1 MDVLHRKEKLIF
13 TAIDV
18 LNEFGIQGLSTKE
31 IAKRQG
37 ISEAAIFKH
46 FSTKNELILGILNH
60 YSQYDNDIIASSRE
74 RKNNPPEAIQYF
86 IKAYAEYY
94 ENYPAITVIT
104 QAYDVLAGNEDLADK
119 VQKIFR
125 TRTDL
130 IMELA
135 DEAKR
140 QDRLIPGTDPE
151 KLADIISGTFTTICL
166 KWRLRKY
173 GFSLKEYVMETL
185 KMLLN
190 AFFKY

>member
-1 MDVLHRKEKLIF
+1 MVVLHRKEKLVF

-46 FSTKNELILGILNH
+46 FSTKNELVLAMLNH
-60 YSQYDNDIIASSRE
+60 YSQYDSDIIVSSRE
-74 RKNNPPEAIQYF
+74 RKNNPLEAIQYF

-104 QAYDVLAGNEDLADK
+104 QAYDVLAGNQELADK
-119 VQKIFR
+119 IKDIFK
-125 TRTDL
+125 TRSDFV
-130 IMELA
+130 MELVE
-135 DEAKR
+135 EAKR
-140 QDRLIPGTDPE
+140 QGRLIPNTDPE
-151 KLADIISGTFTTICL
+151 KLADMITGAFNTICL
-166 KWRLRKY
+166 KWRLKQY
-173 GFSLKEYVMETL
+173 GFSLKEYTLETL